1 MICKKKS
8 LLKKN
13 VYKDH
18 PVNIL
23 YLINILIIKV
33 KRMARLFKSISIK
46 LTIEAKNKKNVKFT
60 FTSFNLFLYNTKSN
74 FTFIQH

>member
-18 PVNIL
+18 LVNIL

-60 FTSFNLFLYNTKSN
+60 FTSFNLFLYNTKS
-74 FTFIQH
+74 IRE